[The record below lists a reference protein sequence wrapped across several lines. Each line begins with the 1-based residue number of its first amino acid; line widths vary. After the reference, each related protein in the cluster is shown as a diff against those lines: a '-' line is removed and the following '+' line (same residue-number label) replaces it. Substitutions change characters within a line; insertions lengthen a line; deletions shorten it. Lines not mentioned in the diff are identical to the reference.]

1 MYNLKFIEVFPTLLM
16 CFLFYQVEMSGS
28 QIKVGGSPQS
38 IADGEAYTHMR
49 EGTEIFK

>member
-1 MYNLKFIEVFPTLLM
+1 MTHAHLLG
-16 CFLFYQVEMSGS
+16 FHLINTAYQVEMSGS
-28 QIKVGGSPQS
+28 QIKVDGSSQS